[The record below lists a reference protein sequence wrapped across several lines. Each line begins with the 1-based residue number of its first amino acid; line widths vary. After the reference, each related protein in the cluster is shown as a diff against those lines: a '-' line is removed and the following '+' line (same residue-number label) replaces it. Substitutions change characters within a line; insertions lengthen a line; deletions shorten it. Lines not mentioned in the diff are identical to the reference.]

1 MTAQQDNV
9 SADGDEV
16 QSEFDRQYVSFWI
29 GDQLLGVPVR
39 VVQEV
44 LNPQEIAR
52 IPRARSEISGLLNL
66 RGQIVTAVNLRRRL
80 QLPDLEEQRESINVV
95 VRHQEEP
102 FSILVDEVGDVITV
116 DEETFDHVPPTL
128 DAVWRGVTKGVYRM
142 EGRLFVIVDIA
153 AILDFGQRLSA

>member
-1 MTAQQDNV
+1 MSTQQDNA
-9 SADGDEV
+9 SPTSNEV

-52 IPRARSEISGLLNL
+52 IPRARPEISGLLNL

-80 QLPDLEEQRESINVV
+80 QLPDLEEGRESINVV
-95 VRHQEEP
+95 VRHNGEP
-102 FSILVDEVGDVITV
+102 FSILVDEVGDVTA
-116 DEETFDHVPPTL
+116 TL
-128 DAVWRGVTKGVYRM
+128 DAVWRGVTTGVYRM
-142 EGRLFVIVDIA
+142 EGRLFVIVDVA
-153 AILDFGQRLSA
+153 AILDFGLRISA

>member
-1 MTAQQDNV
+1 MSSPQVNTSQA
-9 SADGDEV
+9 SDEM

-29 GDQLLGVPVR
+29 GKQLLGVPVR

-52 IPRARSEISGLLNL
+52 IPRARREISGLLNL

-80 QLPDLEEQRESINVV
+80 QLPDLEDGRESINVV
-95 VRHQEEP
+95 VRHNGEP

-116 DEETFDHVPPTL
+116 DEDTFDHVPATL
-128 DAVWRGVTKGVYRM
+128 DAVWRGVTTGVYRM
-142 EGRLFVIVDIA
+142 EGRLFVIVDVA
-153 AILDFGQRLSA
+153 AILDFGLRISA

>member
-1 MTAQQDNV
+1 MTIQTDTTAPA
-9 SADGDEV
+9 SDEL

-52 IPRARSEISGLLNL
+52 IPRARPEISGLLNL
-66 RGQIVTAVNLRRRL
+66 RGQIVTAVNLRKRL
-80 QLPDLEEQRESINVV
+80 QLPDLEPGRQSINVV
-95 VRHQEEP
+95 VRHHGEP

-116 DEETFDHVPPTL
+116 DENTFDHVPATL
-128 DAVWRGVTKGVYRM
+128 DSVWRGVTTGVYRM
-142 EGRLFVIVDIA
+142 EGRLFVIVDVA
-153 AILDFGQRLSA
+153 AILDFGLRISA